1 MKNFIIGFHR
11 KIRIL
16 GGGEGFKKTIYR
28 GNFLKR
34 GARTVFRFKGGG
46 LAMHNNPM
54 HTMNL
59 VFYGW
64 GRLYNLLETMLYYLT
79 LLSL

>member
-1 MKNFIIGFHR
+1 MGLRMKNFIIGFHR
-11 KIRIL
+11 KIRII

-46 LAMHNNPM
+46 LAK
-54 HTMNL
+54 T
-59 VFYGW
+59 GW
-64 GRLYNLLETMLYYLT
+64 GGLYPNAHYEDLC
-79 LLSL
+79 

>member
-1 MKNFIIGFHR
+1 MGLRMKNFIIGFHR
-11 KIRIL
+11 KIRII

-46 LAMHNNPM
+46 LAK
-54 HTMNL
+54 T
-59 VFYGW
+59 G
-64 GRLYNLLETMLYYLT
+64 
-79 LLSL
+79 

>member
-1 MKNFIIGFHR
+1 MGLRMKNFIIGFHR
-11 KIRIL
+11 KIRII

-46 LAMHNNPM
+46 LAK
-54 HTMNL
+54 T
-59 VFYGW
+59 GW
-64 GRLYNLLETMLYYLT
+64 GGWGWGGLIPQCT
-79 LLSL
+79 L